1 MDTWNKSDH
10 GCMLRCTV
18 AGSGLYGNVS
28 SCFDHSR
35 AQLIKGSELHF
46 ISNPSVL
53 CLRADTTQQPA
64 TDATT
69 LKHSSLRVSSLSALC
84 TRFFVCT
91 FLLTFLFFKD
101 YFLPFYSIVETG
113 GKHKE
118 RVTCNKAPPPPSV
131 TELVSLG
138 YHVIIT
144 WTTIGHRCDPFFL
157 WVLFF
162 SSLARTPHVKTALLQ
177 MARTVLLVHYAV
189 CSVYCEWSDF
199 HNQVKVTLCN
209 TGKITYYFLCVLTLL
224 PTCFNIK
231 LDKYM
236 LHSELTLNFHL
247 LNFSINCW

>member
-118 RVTCNKAPPPPSV
+118 RVTCNKAPPICNWTSFFGISRYHNLDHYRPQVWPFLSLSVVFLLTRTYSTCQNSTPPDGEDSI
-131 TELVSLG
+131 VS
-138 YHVIIT
+138 
-144 WTTIGHRCDPFFL
+144 
-157 WVLFF
+157 
-162 SSLARTPHVKTALLQ
+162 
-177 MARTVLLVHYAV
+177 
-189 CSVYCEWSDF
+189 
-199 HNQVKVTLCN
+199 TLCSM
-209 TGKITYYFLCVLTLL
+209 LSLL
-224 PTCFNIK
+224 WMIRLSQP
-231 LDKYM
+231 
-236 LHSELTLNFHL
+236 SESDAL
-247 LNFSINCW
+247 